1 MIPLSL
7 RFAAFGPYE
16 KEQSIDF
23 TRFRQDGLFLISGPT
38 GAGKTAILDA
48 MTYALFGRSSGGGRG
63 SFASMRC
70 QYAGQDV
77 QTFVEFIFE
86 HQGKRYQF
94 YRYLR
99 PTRRKDLDGFEE
111 MARAG
116 ELREDG
122 ALVPFA
128 ANMKK
133 TAVDQYAA
141 TLLGLTISSARL
153 SFCPKGSLSAY

>member
-16 KEQSIDF
+16 KEQSIDV
-23 TRFRQDGLFLISGPT
+23 TLFRRDGLFLSS
-38 GAGKTAILDA
+38 AGKTAILDA

-70 QYAGQDV
+70 QYAGQDA
-77 QTFVEFIFE
+77 QTFAEFTFE
-86 HQGKRYQF
+86 HKGKRYQF

-111 MARAG
+111 MA
-116 ELREDG
+116 
-122 ALVPFA
+122 
-128 ANMKK
+128 
-133 TAVDQYAA
+133 
-141 TLLGLTISSARL
+141 
-153 SFCPKGSLSAY
+153 